1 MRNAGVVERWG
12 KGQEATRSLRLTPTQ
27 PETVLKE
34 RGTQSEVIDS
44 LERRRRMKARTKGR
58 NRKGQQKL
66 CANYKLVEGTMHHN
80 MYSTYILTSFSLLR
94 ITISLQ
100 EQPLTSG
107 RGILTYVP

>member
-44 LERRRRMKARTKGR
+44 LERRRRVKARTKGR

-80 MYSTYILTSFSLLR
+80 MYIHTYIIFVTPDHHI
-94 ITISLQ
+94 ITRTASD
-100 EQPLTSG
+100 EWK
-107 RGILTYVP
+107 GILTYVP